1 LAQQAAAL
9 RAQID
14 PMYARSRN
22 SIRRWT
28 LPINC
33 CKESSSSTN
42 MQVQFLSRAVQDHAK
57 AVAGSGNSL
66 DQASGKS
73 KQAAAGYINLGRQMQ
88 DVAVMAAMPGV
99 NLGTIITTQG
109 GQIADAV
116 SQMGGKFSGLASFL
130 AGPWARRS
138 LSAPACWSTLPS
150 KCGRAAMLPTRR
162 RMPMRRWPTS

>member
-1 LAQQAAAL
+1 L
-9 RAQID
+9 
-14 PMYARSRN
+14 
-22 SIRRWT
+22 
-28 LPINC
+28 
-33 CKESSSSTN
+33 
-42 MQVQFLSRAVQDHAK
+42 QDHAK

-130 AGPWARRS
+130 AGPWGAAIIVGTGLLVNFAEQMWKS
-138 LSAPACWSTLPS
+138 GDAADKTKNAHETLADKLNLQKHS
-150 KCGRAAMLPTRR
+150 WKK
-162 RMPMRRWPTS
+162 